1 MKKYVKCLVSLVLCL
16 AVIVGV
22 WVGHSIMRVD
32 AQIANNLNPK
42 DKTQT
47 QTYIEKNSSAKIG
60 TKENPFTIV
69 EIIPNRSMA
78 RMGYL
83 IPGCEPI
90 DMDKLSTNEVAYGM
104 YAGMFVGNED
114 SNIAWKEDAVTDAFA
129 DQIPAGAEVR
139 EPWVNIEQYKNM
151 APLDT
156 KWVTQEKNYG
166 MWRFVANSLTQNGYY
181 EKLSGASGWYDLV
194 TDDNGSK
201 FVYNSSHNGQYNW
214 VEAENTQKKEKDYQA
229 DQVWT
234 TRTEAG
240 YFETK
245 KLVIHNRDNLIQH
258 AFQASTEEGF
268 VSQVISL
275 TPQDLENEGNL
286 KYLKEADLI
295 CISEEQDDGLRQLWN
310 LTKKDGQEEVKSSAP
325 TYFGGDN
332 DVPWKA
338 VKMITECMA
347 GDNPPALILSKTT
360 YDTTRSKNLNKL
372 AIMVL
377 EYRPEFFV
385 DYYFD
390 KIDQN
395 GVYTDENG
403 KTHDVWVKSMN
414 PSENTFDLE
423 YAQNKNISEGASEI
437 VYGNVYSYSNFNIFT
452 QGFTKKK
459 YPETI
464 KNAEAFEWY
473 EDQTGKRPDKLS
485 ANDFIYFILHG
496 RNYRTNVDLHI
507 LEVEPTNEFIGDAQ
521 KKDLSYTRIE
531 DHLKSCKKD
540 DCSQCQKW
548 KKYYRTLLPW
558 IAGDLKKQVKDG
570 KITITRMASWEFIG
584 KIDDLNSEY
593 DMIVFGAM
601 QNQANGKD
609 GYNDTL
615 MNGLIYS
622 SIGDKVIKD
631 GGENRDRAEYT
642 ELQSDDVIRYSGN
655 DLTAKKVK
663 ELKSFMA
670 AGKPVIVDE
679 KFYKDAG
686 KREVDVNNA
695 RKNNNQKGTVDGDSQ
710 VYQLFSLAND
720 DKYKNH
726 LYITGQVDQSGL
738 LSDVVRNSCKIT
750 FNTENGTGYPK
761 EYSYTENGG
770 AIRKDS
776 VQYVDGHTLVYQF
789 QVKGSKNRNYRVNL
803 YIDRN
808 GDGIYKGSLKDPAS
822 GQEETE
828 QIGNLK
834 ISDQKGNPI
843 QADRL
848 EAGEWYTIKQELPAS
863 YVGILPWKLEI
874 YDTDNSNLRNSVS
887 KYCAIKTTEENREKI
902 KVLQMNLTYDMNSQP
917 SKELIMDTKS
927 SEGGDNAKKF
937 KKFLDGV
944 NDFDVTIDF
953 MKNEDWKNKFCK
965 NGTTESQINA
975 WESYLDDYDMLILG
989 FSDNAVFTENSVFQ
1003 AGFEYFVDQ
1012 GKSVILSHDICR
1024 NDTYNYINHKK
1035 ASIVYDSRI
1044 RDLMGQ
1050 RRYKSS
1056 TTGLQG
1062 EKISL
1067 ISGKNGKPE
1076 AGKYGSGIWKYSSI
1090 TQEVIDQNGNKY
1102 YIPNYSDN
1110 GLDLFL
1116 KFGPNTT
1123 YEWNGKEIK
1132 NNNKGAVA
1140 DRICTDTSF
1149 KSSLGRTKKICLD
1162 NRGQITHYPYILDE
1176 QDMEKLNI
1184 AETHQQWHQLDMDN
1198 EDLVVWYSLS
1208 DDSQNGT
1215 GIYSSRENDA
1225 RNQYYIYNIGNITY
1239 TGMGHSGNK
1248 ETLPDSEVKLFVN
1261 TMISAYRATTGNPY
1275 VEITNPDKQENSSTE
1290 AYLYAEIDPDNF
1302 SYNADSTMDVTFKIT
1317 DPAFG
1322 KSKQETKTNALQFVD
1337 ASGSKILSASEHP
1350 DLYNSSDKIMEEEVS
1365 TSGWDS
1371 NYIYLRKPANWKDTV
1386 YCYVYS
1392 EGNSSLNNGSWPGM
1406 QMVKMENGIYQY
1418 KIPSSIENPRVIF
1431 NTGSN
1436 AQQYPGE
1443 NQSGLE
1449 VPSGSKLVD
1458 GTAGWIWSKAEDSR
1472 GTKDAYEVEIDGNYH
1487 FKVNYRELV
1496 EKGQLDYYLCL
1507 KTKTERAGK
1516 IIYNKRITKVS
1527 VLPLPLFNLD

>member
-1 MKKYVKCLVSLVLCL
+1 MKKHVKCLVSLVLCL
-16 AVIVGV
+16 AVIAGV
-22 WVGHSIMRVD
+22 WVGHSMMRVD

-42 DKTQT
+42 DKKQT
-47 QTYIEKNSSAKIG
+47 ETYVKKNSSAQIG

-151 APLDT
+151 APSDT

-166 MWRFVANSLTQNGYY
+166 MWKFVANSLTQTGYY

-214 VEAENTQKKEKDYQA
+214 VEAENTQKKETDYQA

-452 QGFTKKK
+452 QGFTQKK
-459 YPETI
+459 YSETT
-464 KNAEAFEWY
+464 KNQEAFAWY

-507 LEVEPTNEFIGDAQ
+507 LEVEPTNEFIGDVQ
-521 KKDLSYTRIE
+521 KNDKGYTRIE

-540 DCSQCQKW
+540 NCSQCQKW
-548 KKYYRTLLPW
+548 KKYYRALLPW
-558 IAGDLKKQVKDG
+558 VSGDLKTQVKNG
-570 KITITRMASWEFIG
+570 TITITRMASWEFIG
-584 KIDDLNSEY
+584 KIEDLNSEY
-593 DMIVFGAM
+593 DMIVFGAT

-615 MNGLIYS
+615 MKGLIYS
-622 SIGDKVIKD
+622 SIGDKVIKE
-631 GGENRDRAEYT
+631 GGANRDRAEYT

-655 DLTAKKVK
+655 DLTAKKVT
-663 ELKSFMA
+663 ELKSFMS

-679 KFYKDAG
+679 KFYKNAEKG
-686 KREVDVNNA
+686 EVDGNEA
-695 RKNNNQKGTVDGDSQ
+695 RKNAGKKGTVDIDSQ
-710 VYQLFSLAND
+710 AYQLFSLAKDNT
-720 DKYKNH
+720 YKKR
-726 LYITGQVDQSGL
+726 LYITGQVDQSSL
-738 LSDVVRNSCKIT
+738 LSDVVRNNCKIE
-750 FNTENGTGYPK
+750 FNTENGYPK
-761 EYSYTENGG
+761 EYSYSENGAG
-770 AIRKDS
+770 AINTNS

-789 QVKGSKNRNYRVNL
+789 RINGSKSRNYGVSL

-808 GDGIYKGSLKDPAS
+808 GDGIYKGSLKDPVS
-822 GQEETE
+822 EKGETE

-843 QADRL
+843 EADRL
-848 EAGEWYTIKQELPAS
+848 EAGEYYTITQNLPAS
-863 YVGILPWKLEI
+863 YVGILPWKLEA
-874 YDTDNSNLRNSVS
+874 YDTENNDLRNSVS

-902 KVLQMNLTYDMNSQP
+902 KVLQMNLSYDMSSQP
-917 SKELIMDTKS
+917 NKELVMDTKS
-927 SEGGDNAKKF
+927 SDGNENAKKF
-937 KKFLDGV
+937 RKFLDGV

-953 MKNEDWKNKFCK
+953 MKNADWKNKFCK
-965 NGTTESQINA
+965 NGTHESQVTA
-975 WESYLDDYDMLILG
+975 WEAYLDDYDMLILG
-989 FSDNAVFTENSVFQ
+989 FSDNAVFTENEVFQ
-1003 AGFEYFVDQ
+1003 EGFEYFVDQ

-1024 NDTYNYINHKK
+1024 NSTYNEIGNPKK
-1035 ASIVYDSRI
+1035 KSIAYDGRI
-1044 RDLMGQ
+1044 RDLLGQ
-1050 RRYKSS
+1050 RRYKSGTWS
-1056 TTGLQG
+1056 LQG
-1062 EKISL
+1062 GEVPL
-1067 ISGKNGKPE
+1067 ISGKDGK
-1076 AGKYGSGIWKYSSI
+1076 KQKGSLGVYNYSSFKAAQI
-1090 TQEVIDQNGNKY
+1090 GKDGKIY
-1102 YIPNYSDN
+1102 YIPDYSDV
-1110 GLDLFL
+1110 GVDLYL
-1116 KFGPNTT
+1116 KFGPDTT
-1123 YEWNGKEIK
+1123 YEYDNKK
-1132 NNNKGAVA
+1132 KLNNNKNAA
-1140 DRICTDTSF
+1140 TDRIVLNPTF
-1149 KSSLGRTKKICLD
+1149 KSGLGKTKKICLD

-1176 QDMEKLNI
+1176 QDMEKLDV
-1184 AETHQQWHQLDMDN
+1184 AETHQQWHQLDLDN
-1198 EDLVVWYSLS
+1198 EDLVVWYNLS
-1208 DDSQNGT
+1208 DDSSNGT
-1215 GIYSSRENDA
+1215 GIYSSKENDA

-1239 TGMGHSGNK
+1239 TGMGHSGNQN
-1248 ETLPDSEVKLFVN
+1248 LPDSEVKLFVN

-1302 SYNADSTMDVTFKIT
+1302 SYDKDSTMDVTFKIT

-1337 ASGSKILSASEHP
+1337 ASGSRVLSASEHP
-1350 DLYNSSDKIMEEEVS
+1350 DLYNSADTVMKETVS
-1365 TSGWDS
+1365 TSEWDS
-1371 NYIYLRKPANWKDTV
+1371 DYIYLKKPINWTDKV
-1386 YCYVYS
+1386 YCYVYD
-1392 EGNSSLNNGSWPGM
+1392 GSSNNGAWPGVP
-1406 QMVKMENGIYQY
+1406 MVKMENGIYQY
-1418 KIPSSIENPRVIF
+1418 KIPSSIKNPKVMF
-1431 NTGSN
+1431 NTGSDK
-1436 AQQYPGE
+1436 QQYPATG
-1443 NQSGLE
+1443 QPGLE
-1449 VPSGSKLVD
+1449 VPSGTKFID
-1458 GTAGWIWSKAEDSR
+1458 GTAGWSWSKAKDFSGAE
-1472 GTKDAYEVEIDGNYH
+1472 DAYEVAIDGNYY
-1487 FKVNYRELV
+1487 FKVNYKELI

>member
-1 MKKYVKCLVSLVLCL
+1 MKKHAKCLVSLVLCL
-16 AVIVGV
+16 AVIAGV
-22 WVGHSIMRVD
+22 WVGHSMMRVD

-42 DKTQT
+42 DKKQT
-47 QTYIEKNSSAKIG
+47 ETYMKKNSLAQIG

-69 EIIPNRSMA
+69 EIVPNRSLA
-78 RMGYL
+78 RLGYL

-90 DMDKLSTNEVAYGM
+90 DMDKLSVDEIAYGM
-104 YAGMFVGNED
+104 YAGMFIGNAD
-114 SNIAWKEDAVTDAFA
+114 SNIAWKEDAVTDVFA
-129 DQIPAGAEVR
+129 DQIPAGATVR
-139 EPWVNIEQYKNM
+139 EPWVNVEQYKNM
-151 APLDT
+151 APADT
-156 KWVTQEKNYG
+156 TWVTWEKNYG
-166 MWRFVANSLTQNGYY
+166 MWKFVANGLTQTGYY
-181 EKLSGASGWYDLV
+181 EKRSDSSGWFDLV

-201 FVYNSSHNGQYNW
+201 FVYNSSHKGEYNW
-214 VEAENTQKKEKDYQA
+214 VEAENTQNRETDYQA

-245 KLVIHNRDNLIQH
+245 KYVIHNRDSLIQH
-258 AFQASTEEGF
+258 AFQSSTEEGF

-275 TPQDLENEGNL
+275 TPQDLEKDSNL
-286 KYLKEADLI
+286 DYLKEADLI

-310 LTKKDGQEEVKSSAP
+310 LTKKDGQEEVDSSAP
-325 TYFGGDN
+325 TYFQKEN

-338 VKMITECMA
+338 VKTITECMA
-347 GDNPPALILSKTT
+347 GENPPALILSKTT
-360 YDTTRSKNLNKL
+360 YDNTKSKNLNKL

-390 KIDQN
+390 MIDEN

-403 KTHDVWVKSMN
+403 KKHDEWVKSMN
-414 PSENTFDLE
+414 PSENTFDLS

-452 QGFTKKK
+452 QGFTKKN
-459 YPETI
+459 YPETT

-507 LEVEPTNEFIGDAQ
+507 LEVEPTNEFIGDVQ

-558 IAGDLKKQVKDG
+558 IAGDLKKQVLDG

-593 DMIVFGAM
+593 DMIVFGAT

-622 SIGDKVIKD
+622 SIGDKVIKV

-642 ELQSDDVIRYSGN
+642 MLQSDDVIRYSGN

-679 KFYKDAG
+679 RFYKDAG

-695 RKNNNQKGTVDGDSQ
+695 RKDNNQKGTVDVDSQ

-789 QVKGSKNRNYRVNL
+789 QVKGSKSRNYRVNL

-822 GQEETE
+822 GQKETE
-828 QIGNLK
+828 QIGNLT

-848 EAGEWYTIKQELPAS
+848 EAGEWYTITQKLPAS

-917 SKELIMDTKS
+917 SEALIMDTKS

-944 NDFDVTIDF
+944 NDFEVTIDF

-965 NGTTESQINA
+965 NGTTESKINA

-989 FSDNAVFTENSVFQ
+989 FSDSAVFTENSVFQ

-1024 NDTYNYINHKK
+1024 NSTYNEIGNPEKLK
-1035 ASIVYDSRI
+1035 SITYDGRI

-1050 RRYKSS
+1050 RRYKSGTWS
-1056 TTGLQG
+1056 LQG
-1062 EKISL
+1062 GEVSL
-1067 ISGKNGKPE
+1067 ISGKDGEKEKGNLGV
-1076 AGKYGSGIWKYSSI
+1076 YKYSSFKAVQKGENG
-1090 TQEVIDQNGNKY
+1090 QEY
-1102 YIPNYSDN
+1102 YIPDYSDA
-1110 GLDLFL
+1110 GVDLYL

-1123 YEWNGKEIK
+1123 YQTYHDGVKESK
-1132 NNNKGAVA
+1132 NKNAAA
-1140 DRICTDTSF
+1140 DRIALNTKF
-1149 KSSLGRTKKICLD
+1149 EGGLGKTTRICLD

-1176 QDMEKLNI
+1176 QDMEKLDV

-1302 SYNADSTMDVTFKIT
+1302 SYDKDSTMDVTFKIT

-1337 ASGSKILSASEHP
+1337 ASGSRVLSASEHP
-1350 DLYNSSDKIMEEEVS
+1350 DLYNSADTVMKETVS
-1365 TSGWDS
+1365 TSEWDS
-1371 NYIYLRKPANWKDTV
+1371 GYIYLKKPTNWTDKV
-1386 YCYVYS
+1386 YCYVYD
-1392 EGNSSLNNGSWPGM
+1392 GSSNNGAWPGVP
-1406 QMVKMENGIYQY
+1406 MVKMENGIYQY
-1418 KIPSSIENPRVIF
+1418 KIPSSIKNPKVMF
-1431 NTGSN
+1431 NTGSDK
-1436 AQQYPGE
+1436 QQYPATG
-1443 NQSGLE
+1443 QPGLE
-1449 VPSGSKLVD
+1449 VPSGTKFID
-1458 GTAGWIWSKAEDSR
+1458 GTAGWSWSKAKDFSGAE
-1472 GTKDAYEVEIDGNYH
+1472 DAYEVAIDGNYY
-1487 FKVNYRELV
+1487 FKVNYKELI